1 MACAAVDPISG
12 TMGLWNSNA
21 NTKPPVAPP
30 PGARTFTNAPRHWP
44 AVSFAKAKAGPE
56 QFFTIVGTLAE
67 PLEQLGA
74 TMATMRTYVYDDGV
88 LEVPL
93 VFEENGTTT
102 CVFYYPAAGPDAAA
116 HYASVRKL
124 LKERE
129 GANTVFYCPEPMGQG
144 TPRPVLGVLEP
155 RKFSKPQAPPPGAR
169 YAIWWTTPEDPTFT
183 VSEDRVLLD
192 RWFEA
197 LHGYAHVMLSLFLH
211 ELGVLTP
218 KDGRPQLVGLP
229 EEPFA
234 LPLVGPGGVG
244 VLLKASTADGFMLAF
259 DTATI
264 SAARRR
270 TYLRLL
276 VQLAEGCRARALKE
290 RIHQDAED
298 VSLAAWRA
306 VRDETLE
313 VEAAGQAADALCVAD
328 AAGGNAV
335 TGAVQPP
342 PLPGQPPPLPGA
354 SGDDATPP
362 PLPQSGPALPSND
375 AFDAAI
381 GLIENAAASLRE
393 AKVVASTDEQ
403 LGAMNLSP
411 VILVKANGH
420 TWRRTLVYD
429 GGDAAIAAAGR
440 MREEWPDASLVAV
453 LVDGAIREDD
463 TRVDCLRV
471 LLQEGETAA
480 SLFWRYATV
489 GEGSIELYGRPAAQP
504 VPAFVAAPQPPP
516 FVTSGFDAGLFGLA
530 SEAFGYI
537 EKFMAVSPID
547 AERAARYRTQPLS
560 MPFAMTWDDT
570 PKPSFCKFALAGPHG
585 AREGCR
591 ELLRERPAIH
601 SVAFTFDDVLELDH
615 RPHRRIRVHVQRRG
629 MPAAAIVERPFELP
643 PPDAPFA
650 FSGEPAFV
658 RWTESLLG

>member
-1 MACAAVDPISG
+1 
-12 TMGLWNSNA
+12 MGLWNSN
-21 NTKPPVAPP
+21 TGTRPPVAPP

-74 TMATMRTYVYDDGV
+74 TMATMRTFVYDDGV

-93 VFEENGTTT
+93 LFEENGTTT

-116 HYASVRKL
+116 HYASARKL

-144 TPRPVLGVLEP
+144 TPRPVLGLLEP
-155 RKFSKPQAPPPGAR
+155 RKFSKPQSPPVDAR
-169 YAIWWTTPEDPTFT
+169 YALWWPTPEDPLFAA
-183 VSEDRVLLD
+183 SEDRVLLD

-211 ELGVLTP
+211 ELGVLPP

-229 EEPFA
+229 EDPFT

-244 VLLKASTADGFMLAF
+244 IILKASSAEGFVLAF
-259 DTATI
+259 DTATVG
-264 SAARRR
+264 AARRR

-276 VQLAEGCRARALKE
+276 VQLAEGCRVRAVKE
-290 RIHQDAED
+290 RLPQDGED

-306 VRDETLE
+306 VRDEALE
-313 VEAAGQAADALCVAD
+313 VEAAGQAADALYAVD
-328 AAGGNAV
+328 FAGGNAV
-335 TGAVQPP
+335 TGAAQPP
-342 PLPGQPPPLPGA
+342 PLPGGPPPLPGA
-354 SGDDATPP
+354 HDHAAAPP

-375 AFDAAI
+375 AFDVAI
-381 GLIENAAASLRE
+381 GLIEDAAAVLRE
-393 AKVVASTDEQ
+393 AKVVASTDER
-403 LGAMNLSP
+403 LGTMNLSP
-411 VILVKANGH
+411 VVLAKANGH

-440 MREEWPDASLVAV
+440 ARDEWPDASLVAV
-453 LVDGAIREDD
+453 LVDGAIREGD

-471 LLQEGETAA
+471 LLQEGDTAA

-489 GEGSIELYGRPAAQP
+489 GDGAIELYGRPAAQP
-504 VPAFVAAPQPPP
+504 VPAFVAVPQPPP
-516 FVTSGFDAGLFGLA
+516 VVTSGFDAGLFALA
-530 SEAFGYI
+530 GEAFGYI
-537 EKFMAVSPID
+537 GKLMTIAPVD
-547 AERAARYRTQPLS
+547 AQAAKRYRTHSLS
-560 MPFAMTWDDT
+560 MPFAMTWDDAQ
-570 PKPSFCKFALAGPHG
+570 KPSFCKFALAGPQG
-585 AREGCR
+585 AREACR

-615 RPHRRIRVHVQRRG
+615 RPHRRIHVHVQRRG
-629 MPAAAIVERPFELP
+629 MSAAAIVERPFELP
-643 PPDAPFA
+643 RPDAPFA

-658 RWTESLLG
+658 RWTASLFG